1 MSVVESIVGS
11 VELDAILDVL
21 LKTFYTC
28 AFSSFFFY
36 LILTIVELL
45 QLKNY
50 VLSVKLS
57 FPYQTKIKRENENLI
72 NQSNNKKNSQKKTSL
87 KSKKSQGF
95 PFFFFSF
102 NWF

>member
-28 AFSSFFFY
+28 GFLFFFFFY
-36 LILTIVELL
+36 LILTIAELL

-72 NQSNNKKNSQKKTSL
+72 NQSNNKKKNNQKDIT
-87 KSKKSQGF
+87 
-95 PFFFFSF
+95 PE
-102 NWF
+102 

>member
-28 AFSSFFFY
+28 VFFLSFFFY
-36 LILTIVELL
+36 LILTIAELL
-45 QLKNY
+45 QLKNC
-50 VLSVKLS
+50 VLLVKLS

-72 NQSNNKKNSQKKTSL
+72 NQSNNKN
-87 KSKKSQGF
+87 
-95 PFFFFSF
+95 
-102 NWF
+102 N